1 MDLWSF
7 LRWYFVRR
15 LYIMNKRIKK
25 KKITLRN
32 KREQKN
38 LKGFIKTI
46 KRVATRQIMIS
57 SVPPTPS
64 FEQQCRMIENAYR
77 KVCEN
82 AGYTVSDIIL
92 SQSDHPGVING
103 EITLRPNFFP
113 IDIEIIR
120 GRRLTPTESDL
131 VAIQDPVDTSEIDI
145 GTL

>member
-1 MDLWSF
+1 
-7 LRWYFVRR
+7 
-15 LYIMNKRIKK
+15 MNKRIKK
-25 KKITLRN
+25 KRITLKK
-32 KREQKN
+32 KREQKI
-38 LKGFIKTI
+38 LKEFIKTI
-46 KRVATRQIMIS
+46 KRVATRQVIMS

-64 FEQQCRMIENAYR
+64 FEQQCRMIEEAYR
-77 KVCEN
+77 EVCEN

-103 EITLRPNFFP
+103 EITLRPNYFP
-113 IDIEIIR
+113 INIEIIR

>member
-1 MDLWSF
+1 
-7 LRWYFVRR
+7 
-15 LYIMNKRIKK
+15 MNKRIKK
-25 KKITLRN
+25 KKITLKK
-32 KREQKN
+32 KREQKI
-38 LKGFIKTI
+38 LKEFIKTI
-46 KRVATRQIMIS
+46 KRVATRQVIMS

-64 FEQQCRMIENAYR
+64 FEQQCRMIEDAYR
-77 KVCEN
+77 EVCEN
-82 AGYTVSDIIL
+82 AGYTVSDIVL

-103 EITLRPNFFP
+103 EITLRPNYFP

>member
-1 MDLWSF
+1 
-7 LRWYFVRR
+7 
-15 LYIMNKRIKK
+15 MNKRIKK
-25 KKITLRN
+25 KKITLEK

-46 KRVATRQIMIS
+46 KRAVTRQLMMS

-64 FEQQCRMIENAYR
+64 FEQQCRMIEEAYR
-77 KVCEN
+77 EVCEN
-82 AGYTVSDIIL
+82 ARYTVSDILL

-131 VAIQDPVDTSEIDI
+131 VAVQEPIDTSEIDI